1 VILNYIHL
9 HNFMSYSDAALDLS
23 GISVACLTGL
33 NGAGKSALLDA
44 VTWALWEEARSN
56 SDELVRLGEKEM
68 WVEVVFSHEGRL
80 YRVRRSRQ
88 KAAGKAGGRGM
99 SKGTL
104 ELMVAE
110 KGVSTQRHIEANPRA
125 ANPVEDEPHEGQP
138 QAQTGTA
145 LKTSKESVPPDIAA
159 SARQFE
165 GLAWTSMTSASMKET
180 GKHIQDLLRMDFDT
194 FVNSAYLKQGRAEEF
209 TTRPPAERKQV
220 LSEILGLSYFD
231 RLQVETREQ
240 LRDKKVEAE
249 LFKNT
254 LTVQRETES
263 KLALTEDELALAVK
277 DFEEIGVMLL
287 DIEDK
292 VRELN
297 DSVARLKI
305 VEATVA
311 ANEGRQRDMEVG
323 HKRLI
328 DQKNLL
334 NARIAQLTK
343 IITEGGAIAEQLE
356 KFNQVRNQVEALD
369 QLANKFQE
377 LTETKINLAGE
388 LARERSRLEM
398 SLEQVNRDVVDL
410 TRQKEKLQKET
421 GDEEKVRASYREYKE
436 MLASEA
442 ELTARQEA
450 YVQLTVRANDLT
462 NSVQES
468 RIHLEAELVQ
478 KERALTEIEDLTG
491 SAKSLAQEGEEL
503 EALRTDLDRLE
514 VEFDL
519 IEKRGLT
526 IKADISGNA
535 LKTEEIK
542 IRQRENL
549 EKIRELKEHEHSS
562 ICPLCSAPIVD
573 RAAVID
579 RYLKQNE
586 EMERDI
592 AKIDAAT
599 FESENALTEL
609 RKQYVS
615 TRKELEK
622 RKDLDHR
629 IGRYNEREKAVER
642 AKLNGDKL
650 AAERAEL
657 AAKLKE
663 NNFAQVERESLIN
676 IKAELAKLEFD
687 PAVFTSLQSQIRLK
701 RHIESR
707 HQQLLRDLDELARL
721 SEREPKLVEELA
733 RLTTELSSES
743 YASEVRSRLKTALD
757 DLAALAYDRH
767 AHNDLKNQLKDLFA
781 ATEKS
786 RDLRVAIDEKP
797 RIEEE
802 LKQIVLEIEERERQ
816 IEIIKDEQ
824 WRLSAE
830 LGQLSDL
837 KSAIVGLM
845 PTMEELRDRK
855 QAANVRV
862 GVLTERK
869 HSFDKELSLYRERLL
884 KLAVLEEEIE
894 DLSCLSE
901 AFGKKGIQAV
911 IIENAIPEIE
921 AEANRILSRLTD
933 NKMHVA
939 MITQTKTKSGGMSET
954 LDLVMGDEVG
964 TRNYELYSGGEA
976 FKVNFALRIALSR
989 LLARRA
995 GAKLETLIIDEG
1007 FGSQDDASRDRLVKA
1022 IRMIQSD
1029 FSRVL
1034 VITHIADVK
1043 DMFPV
1048 QIQVSKK
1055 NGVSSFKLVS

>member
-1 VILNYIHL
+1 
-9 HNFMSYSDAALDLS
+9 MSYADASLDLS
-23 GISVACLTGL
+23 GVSVACLTGL

-44 VTWALWEEARSN
+44 VTWALWEQARSG
-56 SDELVRLGEKEM
+56 SDDLVRLGEKEM
-68 WVEVVFSHEGRL
+68 WVEVIFGHEGRL

-110 KGVSTQRHIEANPRA
+110 RTSPVRHEDVNPRA
-125 ANPVEDEPHEGQP
+125 ASGAGDDGEPP
-138 QAQTGTA
+138 
-145 LKTSKESVPPDIAA
+145 L
-159 SARQFE
+159 SAKQYE
-165 GLAWTSMTSASMKET
+165 GLTWTSMTSASMKET

-209 TTRPPAERKQV
+209 TTRLPSERKQV

-240 LRDKKVEAE
+240 LRDKKAEAE
-249 LFKNT
+249 AFRNT
-254 LTVQRETES
+254 LTVQRETET
-263 KLALTEDELALAVK
+263 KLCLTEDELALARKEYDDVCVSL
-277 DFEEIGVMLL
+277 E
-287 DIEDK
+287 DIELR
-292 VRELN
+292 VNELN
-297 DSVARLKI
+297 ESVARLKV

-311 ANEGRQRDMEVG
+311 GNETRQHDMEAAL
-323 HKRLI
+323 KRLI
-328 DQKNLL
+328 EQKIGLS
-334 NARIAQLTK
+334 ARLAQLTK
-343 IITEGGAIAEQLE
+343 TIQDGGAIAEQLE
-356 KFNQVRNQVEALD
+356 KFNQVRSQVEQQDVLAL
-369 QLANKFQE
+369 KFQE
-377 LTETKINLAGE
+377 QTEIKINLSGE
-388 LARERSRLEM
+388 LARERSRIEL
-398 SLEQVNRDVVDL
+398 SVEQLARELAELNKQHDR
-410 TRQKEKLQKET
+410 LQKEVA
-421 GDEEKVRASYREYKE
+421 DEAKVRASYKEYKE
-436 MLASEA
+436 MLATEA

-450 YVQLTVRANDLT
+450 FAQLTVRSNDLNNT
-462 NSVQES
+462 IQES
-468 RIHLEAELVQ
+468 RIHIEAELFQ
-478 KERALTEIEDLTG
+478 KEKALAEIEEMSG
-491 SAKSLAQEGEEL
+491 SAKSLSAEGQEL
-503 EALRTDLDRLE
+503 EALKADLDRLE

-526 IKADISGNA
+526 IKADMAAATAKI
-535 LKTEEIK
+535 EEIK
-542 IRQRENL
+542 VRQRENL
-549 EKIRELKEHEHSS
+549 EKVRELKEHEHSS

-579 RYLKQNE
+579 RYMKQNE
-586 EMERDI
+586 EMDRDI
-592 AKIDAAT
+592 AKLEAT
-599 FESENALTEL
+599 IFGFENDLTDM
-609 RKQYVS
+609 RKQYVA

-622 RKDLDHR
+622 RKDLDLR

-642 AKLNGDKL
+642 ARLNGDKL

-657 AAKLKE
+657 QSKLKH

-707 HQQLLRDLDELARL
+707 HQQLLRDLDDLAKLGERLPKVNEDHSRLIVELN
-721 SEREPKLVEELA
+721 
-733 RLTTELSSES
+733 TES
-743 YASEVRSRLKTALD
+743 YASETRAKLKAAMD
-757 DLAALAYDRH
+757 ELAALAYDRA
-767 AHNDLKNQLKDLFA
+767 AHNALKSQLNELFS

-802 LKQIVLEIEERERQ
+802 LLQVETDIKERERQ

-837 KSAIVGLM
+837 KKAIDGLV
-845 PTMEELRDRK
+845 PTMEELRAKK
-855 QAANVRV
+855 QDASLRV
-862 GVLTERK
+862 AVLTERK
-869 HSFDKELSLYRERLL
+869 QSFDKELSVYKERLV

-894 DLSCLSE
+894 DLGYLAE

-939 MITQTKTKSGGMSET
+939 MITQAKNKSGGISET

-1007 FGSQDDASRDRLVKA
+1007 FGSQDDGSRDKLVKA
-1022 IRMIQSD
+1022 IRLIQAD

-1034 VITHIADVK
+1034 VITHISDVK

-1055 NGVSSFKLVS
+1055 NGVSSFMLVS

>member
-1 VILNYIHL
+1 
-9 HNFMSYSDAALDLS
+9 MSYADATLDLS

-44 VTWALWEEARSN
+44 VTWALWEEARSG

-110 KGVSTQRHIEANPRA
+110 RGS
-125 ANPVEDEPHEGQP
+125 
-138 QAQTGTA
+138 
-145 LKTSKESVPPDIAA
+145 ESGHYD
-159 SARQFE
+159 
-165 GLAWTSMTSASMKET
+165 GLNWTSMTSASMKET

-209 TTRPPAERKQV
+209 TTRPPSERKQV

-231 RLQVETREQ
+231 RLQEETRSR
-240 LRDKKVEAE
+240 LRDKKARAEQMEAS
-249 LFKNT
+249 LK
-254 LTVQRETES
+254 VQSES
-263 KLALTEDELALAVK
+263 EDKLSLTEDELTLACK
-277 DFEEIGVMLL
+277 DVEEQGTLL
-287 DIEDK
+287 LEVEGK
-292 VRELN
+292 LAELTE
-297 DSVARLKI
+297 SVARLKV

-311 ANEGRQRDMEVG
+311 GNENRQRDMELG
-323 HKRLI
+323 LKRLI
-328 DQKNLL
+328 DQKTALTTRL
-334 NARIAQLTK
+334 AALTQTIAD
-343 IITEGGAIAEQLE
+343 GGDIAEQLTR
-356 KFNQVRNQVEALD
+356 FNAVRAEVETLD
-369 QLANKFQE
+369 QLALKVQE
-377 LTETKINLAGE
+377 LTEVKVNLSGE
-388 LARERSRLEM
+388 LARERSRLEL
-398 SLEQVNRDVVDL
+398 SLEQVNKEVAEL
-410 TRQKEKLQKET
+410 SRQREKLQKEVS
-421 GDEEKVRASYREYKE
+421 DEEKVNASYIEYKN
-436 MLASEA
+436 MLATEA
-442 ELTARQEA
+442 ELTGRQEA
-450 YVQLTVRANDLT
+450 YVQLTVRINDLS
-462 NSVQES
+462 NAIQES
-468 RIHLEAELVQ
+468 RIRLEAELMQ
-478 KERALTEIEDLTG
+478 KERALAEVEDLTG
-491 SAKSLAQEGEEL
+491 STQSLSREGEEL
-503 EALRTDLDRLE
+503 EALKADLDRLE

-519 IEKRGLT
+519 IEKNGLT
-526 IKADISGNA
+526 IKADIASA
-535 LKTEEIK
+535 TAKIEELRV
-542 IRQRENL
+542 RQRENL

-586 EMERDI
+586 DMDKEI
-592 AKIDAAT
+592 ANIEASVSE
-599 FESENALTEL
+599 FENQLVEL
-609 RKQYVS
+609 RKKYTY

-622 RKDLDHR
+622 RKDLDNR
-629 IGRYNEREKAVER
+629 IGRFNEREKAVER
-642 AKLNGDKL
+642 ARQSGAKL
-650 AAERAEL
+650 AQERAEL
-657 AAKLKE
+657 SAKLTD

-676 IKAELAKLEFD
+676 LKAELTKLEFD

-701 RHIESR
+701 RHVEAR
-707 HQQLLRDLDELARL
+707 YQQLHRELDELARINEKL
-721 SEREPKLVEELA
+721 PRSQEERERLSVELN
-733 RLTTELSSES
+733 TES
-743 YASEVRSRLKTALD
+743 YGAEVRAKLKTTLEEIE
-757 DLAALAYDRH
+757 ALAYDRH
-767 AHNDLKNQLKDLFA
+767 LHGKRKEELKELFV

-786 RDLRVAIDEKP
+786 RDLARAIDDKP
-797 RIEEE
+797 RVEEE
-802 LKQIVLEIEERERQ
+802 LTQLTAEIQERERQ

-824 WRLSAE
+824 WRLSAD
-830 LGQLSDL
+830 LAQLSDI
-837 KSAIVGLM
+837 KVAILGLN
-845 PTMEELRDRK
+845 PTLEELRERK
-855 QAANVRV
+855 QEASLRV
-862 GVLTERK
+862 AVLTERK
-869 HSFDKELSLYRERLL
+869 QSFEQELAAYKDQLI
-884 KLAVLEEEIE
+884 KLAVLKEEIE
-894 DLSCLSE
+894 DLVYLAE

-921 AEANRILSRLTD
+921 AESNRILSRLTD

-939 MITQTKTKSGGMSET
+939 LITQAKNKSGGMSET

-1007 FGSQDDASRDRLVKA
+1007 FGSQDDGSRDRLVKA
-1022 IRMIQSD
+1022 IRLIQSD

-1034 VITHIADVK
+1034 VITHISDVK